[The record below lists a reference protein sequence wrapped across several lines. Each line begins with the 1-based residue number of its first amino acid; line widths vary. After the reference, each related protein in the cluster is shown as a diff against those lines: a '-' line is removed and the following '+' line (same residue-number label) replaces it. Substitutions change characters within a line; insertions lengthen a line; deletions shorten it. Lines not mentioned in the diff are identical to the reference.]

1 MSSKLK
7 KLEEAKTPE
16 TSQKIK
22 KTQEVTKKRSPKIM
36 QTNMPS
42 HSIEEALVIPRAI
55 WDNLAGKPCTPL
67 QVCTALDLSP
77 TSSKFRDLAG
87 ASIAYGFTTGGWNAK
102 TIALEQIGKR
112 AVAPT
117 EEGDDLVALKT
128 AALKPGILKRFFEY
142 YDGKKFPKD
151 VIAEN
156 MLVDWGVPKERASK
170 ILALIKEN
178 GYFCGMLIDIKGNQY
193 ISIDGRNSAEGSYEN
208 TEHDPSESVANEL
221 PQGLIDKLDI
231 LPKETSPAQVV
242 KCSTSNNKVFISHG
256 KNRAMVDNL
265 KELLTFGSFEP
276 VVSLERETTAIPVPE
291 KVFSDMRGCCAG
303 IIHIEEERAL
313 IDPEGVQHKML
324 NENVLIEIGAA
335 IALYGKRI
343 ILLCQKGI
351 TLPSNLQGLYR
362 CDYEGDKLDY
372 DATMKLLKT
381 FNEFKNAD

>member
-16 TSQKIK
+16 ASQKIK
-22 KTQEVTKKRSPKIM
+22 KAEEAKKRSPKIM

-42 HSIEEALVIPRAI
+42 YSIEDALAIPRAI
-55 WDNLAGKPCTPL
+55 WDNFAGRPCAPL
-67 QVCTALDLSP
+67 QVCTALELSP
-77 TSSKFRDLAG
+77 ASSKFRDLAG

-102 TIALEQIGKR
+102 TITLEQIGKR

-117 EEGDDLVALKT
+117 EEGDDLVALKS
-128 AALKPGILKRFFEY
+128 AALKPSILKRFFEY
-142 YDGKKFPKD
+142 YDGKKFPKE

-242 KCSTSNNKVFISHG
+242 KRSTSNNKVFISHG

-291 KVFSDMRGCCAG
+291 KVFSDMRECCAG

-313 IDPEGVQHKML
+313 IDSEGAQHKML

-335 IALYGKRI
+335 IALYGNRI

-381 FNEFKNAD
+381 FNEFKSAD